1 LKQESGSLPS
11 VADAANERSPSK
23 NGSEGRRSSISRNAS
38 FNILGSVLPMF
49 VTLATVPPYLKLI
62 GDVRFGVLSLVWVFL
77 GYFGL
82 FEMGLGRATSKYIAQ
97 LKNDPG
103 ETRESVFWTALLV
116 NLAVGSIGGF
126 LLWAVASVTMP
137 FWLKAGGDIQ
147 TEVARSMPW
156 LAAAVP
162 VATLTSVLVGALE
175 GREEFAA
182 INSQQIGATV
192 VFQLV
197 PLGIAAWLGPRIDW
211 LVAASV
217 LTRVATNVP
226 LFVFCVRRV
235 PLRSMP
241 RINREWVVRLWR
253 FGIWITVSG
262 IASPILTSL
271 DRFVI
276 GFAQGAQAVTYY
288 AIPYGF
294 ASKLLVFPSSI
305 SRALFPRFSAQ
316 QSSGAKQMGVR
327 AVLGLASILTPI
339 VVMAILATDP
349 FFRLWIG
356 PAAAARCSHAG
367 ALLLIGIWVNALAY
381 IANGLLQAQGRPDVP
396 AKFHVAEI
404 IPFVLVL
411 WAGVHFGGVT
421 GAAIAWCIRAAGD
434 AVLLFA
440 ATDMLRATIV
450 RLLPSIALISFASVT
465 AFLLGDHLLMRVLF
479 FILLGAS
486 SFLVSH
492 ATSPEAMQLVLT
504 RARSLFGK
512 SGLCTTSETRA

>member
-1 LKQESGSLPS
+1 LKQAPGSLPS
-11 VADAANERSPSK
+11 VANVDTDRSASK
-23 NGSEGRRSSISRNAS
+23 NGSGGRRSSISRNAS

-97 LKNDPG
+97 LKNDAG

-116 NLAVGSIGGF
+116 NLAVGSVGGL
-126 LLWAVASVTMP
+126 LLWIVASLTMP

-147 TEVARSMPW
+147 AEVARSMPW

-175 GREEFAA
+175 GREEFGA

-211 LVAASV
+211 LVAATV

-235 PLRSMP
+235 PLRGMP

-294 ASKLLVFPSSI
+294 ASKLLVFPSSV
-305 SRALFPRFSAQ
+305 SRALYPRFSAQ
-316 QSSGAKQMGVR
+316 QLSTATQMGVR

-339 VVMAILATDP
+339 VVSAILVTGP
-349 FFRLWIG
+349 FFRFWIG
-356 PAAAARCSHAG
+356 PAAAARCVHAG
-367 ALLLIGIWVNALAY
+367 ILLSIGIWINALAY
-381 IANGLLQAQGRPDVP
+381 IANGLLQAQGRPDLP
-396 AKFHVAEI
+396 AKFHLAEI
-404 IPFVLVL
+404 LPFVVIL

-421 GAAIAWCIRAAGD
+421 GAAIAWGIRAAGD

-440 ATDMLRATIV
+440 AAGMLRATIV
-450 RLLPSIALISFASVT
+450 RLVPSIALISVASIA
-465 AFLLGDHLLMRVLF
+465 AFLVGEHLLIRALF
-479 FILLGAS
+479 FILLGAGS
-486 SFLVSH
+486 LLVGN

-512 SGLCTTSETRA
+512 TGLRATSETRA

>member
-1 LKQESGSLPS
+1 MKQEPGSLPS
-11 VADAANERSPSK
+11 VANVDTDRSASK

-97 LKNDPG
+97 LKNDAA

-116 NLAVGSIGGF
+116 NLAVGSVGGL
-126 LLWAVASVTMP
+126 LLWIVASVTMP
-137 FWLKAGGDIQ
+137 FWLKTGGDIQ
-147 TEVARSMPW
+147 AEVARSMPW

-175 GREEFAA
+175 GREEFGA

-211 LVAASV
+211 LVAATV

-235 PLRSMP
+235 PLRGMP

-294 ASKLLVFPSSI
+294 ASKLLVFPSSVSERCFRAFPQSNRQVL
-305 SRALFPRFSAQ
+305 SRWRARGARSRQHIDSNCGHGNPGNRSVLPSVDWPSRRIALRPCRGTVVNRDMDKCPCLHSQRPSAGARTPQTFPRNFTSR
-316 QSSGAKQMGVR
+316 SCCHLSPSCGWELTSG
-327 AVLGLASILTPI
+327 
-339 VVMAILATDP
+339 
-349 FFRLWIG
+349 
-356 PAAAARCSHAG
+356 
-367 ALLLIGIWVNALAY
+367 
-381 IANGLLQAQGRPDVP
+381 
-396 AKFHVAEI
+396 E
-404 IPFVLVL
+404 
-411 WAGVHFGGVT
+411 
-421 GAAIAWCIRAAGD
+421 
-434 AVLLFA
+434 
-440 ATDMLRATIV
+440 
-450 RLLPSIALISFASVT
+450 
-465 AFLLGDHLLMRVLF
+465 
-479 FILLGAS
+479 
-486 SFLVSH
+486 
-492 ATSPEAMQLVLT
+492 
-504 RARSLFGK
+504 
-512 SGLCTTSETRA
+512 

>member
-1 LKQESGSLPS
+1 LNQPSGSLS
-11 VADAANERSPSK
+11 AVADATNERSVSK
-23 NGSEGRRSSISRNAS
+23 DGSEGRRSSISRNAS

-103 ETRESVFWTALLV
+103 KTRESVFWTALLV
-116 NLAVGSIGGF
+116 NLAVGTVGG
-126 LLWAVASVTMP
+126 LLLLAVASLTMP
-137 FWLKAGGDIQ
+137 YWLKAGGDIQ
-147 TEVARSMPW
+147 AEVARSMPW

-175 GREEFAA
+175 GREEFGA

-192 VFQLV
+192 AFQLI
-197 PLGIAAWLGPRIDW
+197 PLAIASFLGPRIDW

-235 PLRSMP
+235 PLRGMP
-241 RINREWVVRLWR
+241 YISREWVVRLWR

-294 ASKLLVFPSSI
+294 ASKLTVFPSSV
-305 SRALFPRFSAQ
+305 SRALFPRFSAD
-316 QSSGAKQMGVR
+316 QSSGARQMGVR

-339 VVMAILATDP
+339 VVMAILAADP

-356 PAAAARCSHAG
+356 SAAAARCVHAG
-367 ALLLIGIWVNALAY
+367 ELLLIGIWINALAY
-381 IANGLLQAQGRPDVP
+381 IPNGLLQAQGRPDLP
-396 AKFHVAEI
+396 AKFHIAELL
-404 IPFVLVL
+404 PFVAIL
-411 WAGVHFGGVT
+411 WVGTHFWGVT
-421 GAAIAWCIRAAGD
+421 GAATAWCIRALGD
-434 AVLLFA
+434 AILLFT

-450 RLLPSIALISFASVT
+450 RLIPAIVLTSFALIT
-465 AFLLGDHLLMRVLF
+465 ALLLGEHLLMRLLL
-479 FILLGAS
+479 FILLAAAS
-486 SFLVSH
+486 LLVSH
-492 ATSPEAMQLVLT
+492 ATSPEAMQLVLA

-512 SGLCTTSETRA
+512 RELCATSETGA